1 MENRFGLKDFLLF
14 GLVTVLIVLVL
25 AAMWQYDRQWN
36 DIALLKR
43 QNADLAGDTGRITAD
58 LGRIRRQ
65 LDDGLTLSPGT
76 KADATSANSAA
87 NSGATSKPAAS
98 GGVPPV
104 AGMVGN
110 PNDPFRL
117 VKAAEKQPDYSSGD
131 WYITNFGAKIGK
143 LTPLVSSDV
152 YQAYCDNL
160 VMGRLAVRDPYSL
173 DYVPLVARN
182 WEISPDGLTMTFHL
196 KEGITFS
203 DGTPLTAE
211 DVVFTFDWMRNPD
224 VDAARARSGLD
235 KLDTVTAPDPM
246 TVVFK
251 FTETYFQNFDVA
263 AGTSIMSKKFYG
275 GYTPAQFND
284 SVGLLFGCGPY
295 MLESPTGWTPG
306 NGVTLVRNP
315 RYWGEPP
322 AFDRIIFR
330 EIEEEGASMV
340 VFGNGQ
346 MDVVPCS
353 PEMFEK
359 LGENPR
365 IKEMARPF
373 VYDTPYGGYSYIG
386 WNQERTKNGVKTP
399 TRFAD
404 ARVRRAM
411 TMLIDRERIARE
423 IYKGYASVAN
433 GPFSP
438 QGPQSDP
445 DVKAWPYDPEAALK
459 LLAEAGYEDRD
470 GDGVLEDREGRPF
483 TFTLTYST
491 NRETTEKI
499 VRFLKDSFSRGKI
512 VMNVEPLQWSVLV
525 NKLNQGDYE
534 AITLGWSSS
543 IESDPYQIFD
553 SSQIKDGGDNRIN
566 YSNPELDKVI
576 EKARVTLDVGER
588 MKMWH
593 RVHQI
598 LHEDQPYTFMLSPQS
613 LKWANNRIGGINE
626 SKVGLNWE
634 MLNSGV
640 VPWYVAAGQQKY
652 TQ

>member
-14 GLVTVLIVLVL
+14 GLITVLIVLVV

-36 DIALLKR
+36 DITLLKK
-43 QNADLAGDTGRITAD
+43 QNADLAGDTGRIAAD

-65 LDDGLTLSPGT
+65 LADGVAFAPG
-76 KADATSANSAA
+76 AGAA
-87 NSGATSKPAAS
+87 GSTTKPAA
-98 GGVPPV
+98 GGAV
-104 AGMVGN
+104 AVDGSAGN
-110 PNDPFRL
+110 PEDAFRL
-117 VKAAEKQPDYSSGD
+117 IKAAEKQPDYATGD

-152 YQAYCDNL
+152 YQTYCDYL
-160 VMGRLAVRDPYSL
+160 VMGRLAVRDPYTL
-173 DYVPLVARN
+173 DYVPLVAKN
-182 WEISPDGLTMTFHL
+182 WETSPDGLTMTFHM

-203 DGTPLTAE
+203 DGTPMTAE

-224 VDAARARSGLD
+224 VDAARARSALD
-235 KLDTVTAPDPM
+235 KLDSVTATDPV

-284 SVGLLFGCGPY
+284 SVGLLFGSGPY

-346 MDVVPCS
+346 MDVMPCTPDS
-353 PEMFEK
+353 FEA
-359 LGENPR
+359 LGDNPR

-373 VYDTPYGGYSYIG
+373 AYNTPYGGYTYLG
-386 WNQERTKNGVKTP
+386 WNQLQTKDNVKTP
-399 TRFAD
+399 TRFGD
-404 ARVRRAM
+404 AKVRRAM

-423 IYKGYASVAN
+423 IYKGYATVAD

-438 QGPQSDP
+438 QSPQSDP
-445 DVKAWPYDPEAALK
+445 EVQPWPFDPEAALK

-470 GDGVLEDREGRPF
+470 GDGVLEDRQGKPF
-483 TFTLTYST
+483 TFTLTYPT
-491 NRETTEKI
+491 GNETTEKI
-499 VRFLKDSFSRGKI
+499 IRFLKDSFSRGKI

-525 NKLNQGDYE
+525 NKLNQGDFE
-534 AITLGWSSS
+534 AITLGWSGS

-553 SSQIKDGGDNRIN
+553 SKQISDGGDNRTN
-566 YSNPELDKVI
+566 YANPELDAAI
-576 EKARVTLDVGER
+576 EKARVTLDTDER
-588 MKMWH
+588 MKLWH

-598 LHEDQPYTFMLSPQS
+598 LHEDQPYTFLLNRKS
-613 LKWANNRIGGINE
+613 LKWANNRIQGMNE
-626 SKVGLNWE
+626 SNVGLNWE
-634 MLNSGV
+634 MLNSGI
-640 VPWYVAAGQQKY
+640 VPWYVAQGQQKY